1 MNQLF
6 GLQHRNRVGS
16 AVHSSLLQ
24 ELRDIAINNID
35 RMFFALISKYYI
47 GENAFL

>member
-6 GLQHRNRVGS
+6 GLQHRNRVS